1 MKKNLFIIGTRPEI
15 IKVAPLVN
23 DVNSKVL
30 FTGQHFN
37 KNMHY
42 DFLSLFEKN
51 VEILNIK
58 TKNLDLDIQKLIA
71 FENLTEIIEQ
81 INPDNVIVQGDTYST
96 LLGAISAK
104 KASKNLFYIESG
116 MRSGDLTQIEEFIRV
131 TVAHLANI
139 NFCNHKNN
147 KLNLLN
153 EGINKSKIVQTGSTV
168 YAALNSTKLLSVDV
182 KQKNTILLTLH
193 RPENVDNSKKLFGIL
208 NTLDNLNLKILF
220 PVHPRTEAKISDYK
234 NRYENIRFIKPLNYQ
249 KFIKNLKECKFVIS
263 DSGGL
268 QEECA
273 ILKKPLLIPRQFTE
287 RPEMLNKFNILV
299 KNNTQLKKEIS
310 KLLKGTSSIS
320 DPDRFNLLYG
330 KDEVV
335 KKIANYLT

>member
-1 MKKNLFIIGTRPEI
+1 MKNLFIIGTRPEI

-23 DVNSKVL
+23 ALSSKVV

-37 KNMHY
+37 KNMHD
-42 DFLSLFEKN
+42 DFLSLFKKN
-51 VEILNIK
+51 VEIINIK
-58 TKNLDLDIQKLIA
+58 TKKLDLDVQKLKA
-71 FENLTEIIEQ
+71 FEGLTEVIEKM
-81 INPDNVIVQGDTYST
+81 NPNNVIVQGDTYST

-104 KASKNLFYIESG
+104 KVNKKLFYIESG

-147 KLNLLN
+147 ESNLLT
-153 EGINKSKIVQTGSTV
+153 EGVEKSKIVVTGSTV
-168 YAALNSTKLLSVDV
+168 YAALKITRLLDTNL
-182 KQKNTILLTLH
+182 KQKNNILLTLH

-208 NTLDNLNLKILF
+208 DTLNDLDLNIIF
-220 PVHPRTEAKISDYK
+220 PVHPRTEAKISKFKNLYK
-234 NRYENIRFIKPLNYQ
+234 NIRFIKPLDYQ
-249 KFIKNLKECKFVIS
+249 NFIKAMKESKFVIS
-263 DSGGL
+263 DSGGV

-273 ILKKPLLIPRQFTE
+273 ILKKPLIIPRQFTE

-299 KNNTQLKKEIS
+299 KNNTQLKREVKKIQEGNS
-310 KLLKGTSSIS
+310 KVT
-320 DPDRFNLLYG
+320 NLENLNLIYG

-335 KKIANYLT
+335 KKIVNYLN